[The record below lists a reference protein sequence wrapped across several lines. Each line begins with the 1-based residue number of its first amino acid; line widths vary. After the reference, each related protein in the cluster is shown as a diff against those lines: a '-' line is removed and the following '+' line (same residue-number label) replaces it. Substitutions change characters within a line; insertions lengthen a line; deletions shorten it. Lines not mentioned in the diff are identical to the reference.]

1 MADETI
7 IDKAET
13 KASDAVDTV
22 KEAAKTVAAK
32 TEETAKAAVAKV
44 EEVAAKPVRKARKVV
59 AARKARKAPA
69 KMAKTINKTSK
80 RAAVSAKRVTKKVAE
95 AAETQI
101 ERNTTMAYDFSK
113 MFAGVELPGADQF
126 QTLVAE
132 ANERGQDMVK
142 KSQKAAEELAELAK
156 ANVEA
161 LTEAGRI
168 AASGAKTLGQ
178 DLLASGREGFEQAS
192 ASVKTLA
199 DAKSPTEF
207 VQLQAELART
217 SFDRMVAEGSKFA
230 EAMVKLAG
238 EAVQPISNR
247 ASINAER
254 MSEIAA

>member
-1 MADETI
+1 VADETI
-7 IDKAET
+7 IEKAET
-13 KASDAVDTV
+13 KAADAVETV
-22 KEAAKTVAAK
+22 KEAAKAVAAK
-32 TEETAKAAVAKV
+32 TEETAKTVVAKV
-44 EEVAAKPVRKARKVV
+44 EETAAKPVRKARAAV
-59 AARKARKAPA
+59 AARKARKAPTKVA
-69 KMAKTINKTSK
+69 KIVKKTSK
-80 RAAVSAKRVTKKVAE
+80 RATASAKRVSKKVAQ
-95 AAETQI
+95 AAQTQI
-101 ERNTTMAYDFSK
+101 ERNTSMAYDFTK
-113 MFAGVELPGADQF
+113 MFAGIELPGADNF
-126 QTLVAE
+126 QTLVTE
-132 ANERGQDMVK
+132 ANERGQEMVK

-178 DLLASGREGFEQAS
+178 DLLASGRDSFEQAS